1 MGERSAKDRVLKNV
15 RKALLQ
21 KGDAYPQHIDLDSDV
36 FAKEDGDLIEAFSGN
51 FIANHGQFFYA
62 YNEYHFADQFL
73 ALAEEREWTGAF
85 CLESY
90 FQRVFREC
98 EYPLSLKIGDIA
110 NAEVSITGCDA
121 LISRTGS
128 IVVSSASNK
137 SRTASV
143 FPPVHTVVAYRNQLF
158 YDLKNYFA
166 TLPLGEVSSLPSMIS
181 IISGPSRTADIE
193 KTLVLGA
200 HGPKEIFVFFID
212 QEKPEGPERF

>member
-15 RKALLQ
+15 RKALLH
-21 KGDAYPQHIDLDSDV
+21 KDDAYPAHIDLESDV
-36 FAKEDGDLIEAFSGN
+36 FAKEDGDLIESFSGN
-51 FIANHGQFFYA
+51 FIANHGQFFYC
-62 YNEYHFADQFL
+62 YNEFHFADQFL
-73 ALAEEREWTGAF
+73 AIAEEREWHGAF
-85 CLESY
+85 CLEEH
-90 FQRVFREC
+90 FQEIFRSC
-98 EYPLSLKIGDIA
+98 EYPLEFRAGDVR

-121 LISRTGS
+121 LIGRTGS
-128 IVVSSASNK
+128 VVVSSLSNK

-143 FPPVHTVVAYRNQLF
+143 FPPAHAVVAYRDQLY

-166 TLPLGEVSSLPSMIS
+166 GLPVADVSLLPSMIS

-212 QEKPEGPERF
+212 QQKPF